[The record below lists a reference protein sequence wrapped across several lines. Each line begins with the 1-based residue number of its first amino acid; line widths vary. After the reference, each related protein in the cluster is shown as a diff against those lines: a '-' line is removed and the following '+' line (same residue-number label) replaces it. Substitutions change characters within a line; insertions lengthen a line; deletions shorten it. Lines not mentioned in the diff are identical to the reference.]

1 MDTLDRKK
9 GARCRDGE
17 APTIHE
23 LSEKRMTSAKRPPK
37 NPRLLR
43 TPELP
48 TGCLQPPLMALPCS
62 HSARSSARQSPLSSH
77 PYLRWHF
84 MKLLLLRASLV
95 AQLVKTLPATWET
108 QVQSLSQEEPL
119 EEGTATHSSILAWRI
134 PRGCKESDTT
144 ERLSIHVTSC

>member
-1 MDTLDRKK
+1 
-9 GARCRDGE
+9 
-17 APTIHE
+17 
-23 LSEKRMTSAKRPPK
+23 MTSAERPPR
-37 NPRLLR
+37 NPGLLR

-48 TGCLQPPLMALPCS
+48 AGCLQPHLMALPRS

-144 ERLSIHVTSC
+144 ERLSIRVASC